1 MNKSQLN
8 LQDAFLNQARKEN
21 IGVTIYLVN
30 SVQLR
35 GNVRGFDAFT
45 ILLDSPGKATQ
56 LIYKHAVTSI
66 VPMRPMQNLYAE
78 AMRDAGIMG
87 LPTNNAGTV
96 SPTAPPVAPAA
107 TTHPDAAVTV
117 DIPRPAPAADIP
129 EAVGTEAIS

>member
-8 LQDAFLNQARKEN
+8 LQDTFLNQARKEN

-56 LIYKHAVTSI
+56 LIYKHSVTSI
-66 VPMRPMQNLYAE
+66 VPMRPMANLYAE
-78 AMRDAGIMG
+78 AMRESG
-87 LPTNNAGTV
+87 LSGQNANG
-96 SPTAPPVAPAA
+96 PTAPPVAPAA
-107 TTHPDAAVTV
+107 MTHPDAAVTV
-117 DIPRPAPAADIP
+117 DTPRPVPAPATVP
-129 EAVGTEAIS
+129 NVEPVS